1 MYDTNIKYQSIKN
14 LAVFFLIGYNIALF
28 LDNNER

>member
-1 MYDTNIKYQSIKN
+1 MYDTNIKYQSIYN
-14 LAVFFLIGYNIALF
+14 LAVFFLIAYIAFF